1 MTETNSLALGQHRIA
16 RNHAEA
22 EYLKWNDIV
31 CAAFFG
37 GDKAGELVPLDLDE
51 KTLAHIGEQHGLDG
65 PATLRAIADSV
76 TPLLVLDGSRT
87 PVFEAFTRMTTLW
100 YRDSR
105 RQLNALSEL
114 APPPIV
120 ALLALFALAGRH
132 TSRLASQTGNKSASA
147 FYLPLAV
154 LLQAGQDTKA
164 LEASFKKD
172 TEAFWDALRY
182 WLELRDGEVGL
193 PVGDALNQ
201 RPVGLA
207 LSQTLLGEA
216 ERRQLHQM
224 FADMEL
230 TTAQGLSPEELGV
243 YVDFWLDV
251 ADTDVSKSMRQ
262 IWSTSVTRYPGL
274 EVARAELAR
283 WEKSRAEAGGPTPVT
298 RSVSSKPGQ
307 HSASLALVDALDY
320 VGNKVFEF
328 GFVVPKRFMNE
339 REVEL
344 ETTAGPRT
352 VFLSY
357 IGDAYLGISA
367 YTARIEPSSL
377 LTGELKLAAG
387 AHRFERTA
395 RPVVVFAKDAFS
407 DTFISVDHIPAA
419 WPCRVLVRDDDA
431 MLTQMRAV
439 LDDSAS
445 PDYTFVPAG
454 TSGLPEGWAMF
465 DDVQV
470 LRAGNPELTVNDN
483 FSGMVP
489 RLVPTVRLSG
499 GLRIPGDVVRY
510 SAQLPPQITV
520 VSDTA
525 DPLTL
530 EVEWRHPET
539 FRLQRHK
546 LAEGLVPPFQ
556 ISTEGT
562 PMANPVGGLKTND
575 YVLVLK
581 AGRTVKQRMSFSVR
595 DSSFYMTQ
603 RSLGYEGEMVHTDD
617 DALWPVT
624 AATVAELPDEYVQGA
639 FDNLDPI
646 AVPDADLAQ
655 LELPTLPGWHSAE
668 GQLLVAREN
677 VLPEHEGPSCL
688 ASGKHRIVLPPMD
701 PKAKAPWVFGRCR
714 DCGLEKRYPGRLT
727 KLSAVSEVGTVES
740 LQFIG
745 PDEGE
750 NPTSWAPF
758 RDALTFLGG
767 GKRSTLSIVARQL
780 VDTERFEEWFVG
792 HLQALGFLEVIRDE
806 NWTVRRWQ
814 VCSPALTQLVDGSI
828 LLTGGWTPEK
838 EALVA
843 EAAESLDGA
852 LVTLSPEDHASSL
865 VQDVELEALAEQL
878 PDELCDVIYEA
889 GPVMLDTLAP
899 LSTVEAGLGRTEMQY
914 NGVAERFVPADA
926 TWEATTDREQ
936 AGLYRINHHHRTRYV
951 FRTPEDVE
959 SGHGRRV
966 SSGLG
971 KHLAARQAGHPL
983 VSWDADLQ
991 LLSVPIG
998 AELPGL
1004 YARATVLCSGVL
1016 PSRVDEDFSL
1026 NYGDVS
1032 EDFARILTAKL
1043 MG

>member
-1 MTETNSLALGQHRIA
+1 
-16 RNHAEA
+16 
-22 EYLKWNDIV
+22 
-31 CAAFFG
+31 
-37 GDKAGELVPLDLDE
+37 
-51 KTLAHIGEQHGLDG
+51 
-65 PATLRAIADSV
+65 
-76 TPLLVLDGSRT
+76 
-87 PVFEAFTRMTTLW
+87 
-100 YRDSR
+100 
-105 RQLNALSEL
+105 
-114 APPPIV
+114 
-120 ALLALFALAGRH
+120 
-132 TSRLASQTGNKSASA
+132 
-147 FYLPLAV
+147 
-154 LLQAGQDTKA
+154 
-164 LEASFKKD
+164 
-172 TEAFWDALRY
+172 
-182 WLELRDGEVGL
+182 
-193 PVGDALNQ
+193 
-201 RPVGLA
+201 
-207 LSQTLLGEA
+207 
-216 ERRQLHQM
+216 
-224 FADMEL
+224 
-230 TTAQGLSPEELGV
+230 
-243 YVDFWLDV
+243 
-251 ADTDVSKSMRQ
+251 
-262 IWSTSVTRYPGL
+262 
-274 EVARAELAR
+274 
-283 WEKSRAEAGGPTPVT
+283 
-298 RSVSSKPGQ
+298 
-307 HSASLALVDALDY
+307 
-320 VGNKVFEF
+320 
-328 GFVVPKRFMNE
+328 
-339 REVEL
+339 
-344 ETTAGPRT
+344 
-352 VFLSY
+352 
-357 IGDAYLGISA
+357 
-367 YTARIEPSSL
+367 
-377 LTGELKLAAG
+377 
-387 AHRFERTA
+387 
-395 RPVVVFAKDAFS
+395 
-407 DTFISVDHIPAA
+407 
-419 WPCRVLVRDDDA
+419 
-431 MLTQMRAV
+431 
-439 LDDSAS
+439 
-445 PDYTFVPAG
+445 
-454 TSGLPEGWAMF
+454 
-465 DDVQV
+465 
-470 LRAGNPELTVNDN
+470 
-483 FSGMVP
+483 
-489 RLVPTVRLSG
+489 
-499 GLRIPGDVVRY
+499 
-510 SAQLPPQITV
+510 
-520 VSDTA
+520 
-525 DPLTL
+525 
-530 EVEWRHPET
+530 
-539 FRLQRHK
+539 
-546 LAEGLVPPFQ
+546 
-556 ISTEGT
+556 
-562 PMANPVGGLKTND
+562 MANPVGGLKTND